1 MSDQKGIWT
10 VLVAAGSATR
20 FGADKLNVVLDR
32 DRTVLDLSIAQAMA
46 ASEGTVVVV
55 SGDDPALHGVAVS
68 GLTFT
73 EGGSSRSQSVRR
85 GLAQVPDT
93 AEIVLV
99 HDAAR
104 PLADEAIFARVIAAV
119 RRGAAAAIPAI
130 PVVDTIRST
139 DATPVDRA
147 RLRAVQTPQAF
158 EATALRAAHS
168 SGLEATDDA
177 TLVEA
182 AGGRVVLV
190 DGDVR
195 NLKITHPIDIQVARA
210 ILAGPD
216 KPGSVSR

>member
-1 MSDQKGIWT
+1 MSDHNGVWT

-20 FGADKLNVVLDR
+20 FGADKLNVVLQG
-32 DRTVLDLSIAQAMA
+32 DRTVLDFSIAHAMA

-55 SGDDPALHGVAVS
+55 SGGDPALHATAVA

-73 EGGSSRSQSVRR
+73 EGGSTRSQSVRC
-85 GLAQVPDT
+85 GLAQVPEA

-104 PLADEAIFARVIAAV
+104 PLADEEVFSRVVLAV
-119 RRGAAAAIPAI
+119 RSGAAAAVPVI

-139 DATPVDRA
+139 DATAIDREH
-147 RLRAVQTPQAF
+147 LRAVQTPQAF
-158 EATALRAAHS
+158 EASALRAAHA
-168 SGLEATDDA
+168 SGHDATDDA

-182 AGGRVVLV
+182 VGGQVVLV

-195 NLKITHPIDIQVARA
+195 NLKITRPIDIEVARA
-210 ILAGPD
+210 VLAGL
-216 KPGSVSR
+216 GSIHP